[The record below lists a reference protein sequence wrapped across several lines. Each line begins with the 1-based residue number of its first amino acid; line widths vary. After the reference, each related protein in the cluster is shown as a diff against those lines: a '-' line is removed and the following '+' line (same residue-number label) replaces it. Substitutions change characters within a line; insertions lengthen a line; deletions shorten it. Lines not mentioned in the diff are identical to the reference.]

1 MNKPFNYWEDYQY
14 VIVFIPI
21 IVGISSM
28 LFSKSLKK
36 IGEKIKARPNPSA
49 FGIIWTIL
57 YLLIG
62 VAWALNISYYSQNNT
77 FETLTSN
84 NLGIIS
90 NVFYSL
96 LIFVLFIW
104 PICYTRT
111 RIGNKYALYVLAIG
125 ILLTVL
131 CMCINPMVSNICMSF
146 LLVWL
151 VFALLLNFTDVN
163 N

>member
-14 VIVFIPI
+14 AIVFIPI

-28 LFSKSLKK
+28 FFSKSLKDV
-36 IGEKIKARPNPSA
+36 GVKIKARPNSSA

-62 VAWALNISYYSQNNT
+62 VAWALNISYYSQSNNTTAT
-77 FETLTSN
+77 FETLRSSD
-84 NLGIIS
+84 LGIIS

-96 LIFVLFIW
+96 LVFVLFLW
-104 PICYTRT
+104 PICYTK
-111 RIGNKYALYVLAIG
+111 IGKKVALYILTIS

-131 CMCINPMVSNICMSF
+131 CMCMISNICMSF